1 VTLAVVAFWLVA
13 LLLAGLAVFQTALAL
28 GAPLGHFAWGGGQRV
43 LSPRMRVA
51 SGVAILLY
59 VVFALIFADRTGLVS
74 LLYPAVATVGAWAIA
89 VYAWIG
95 VLMNAISRSLP
106 ERLTMTPVSLLL
118 AAAATLIALS

>member
-1 VTLAVVAFWLVA
+1 VTPAGVAFWVVA
-13 LLLAGLAVFQTALAL
+13 VLLAGLAVFQAALVA
-28 GAPLGHFAWGGGQRV
+28 GAPLGRFAWGGGQRV

-59 VVFALIFADRTGLVS
+59 VVFALILADRAGLVS
-74 LLYPAVATVGAWAIA
+74 LLYPAVATVGALAIA

-106 ERLTMTPVSLLL
+106 ERLTMTPVSLVL